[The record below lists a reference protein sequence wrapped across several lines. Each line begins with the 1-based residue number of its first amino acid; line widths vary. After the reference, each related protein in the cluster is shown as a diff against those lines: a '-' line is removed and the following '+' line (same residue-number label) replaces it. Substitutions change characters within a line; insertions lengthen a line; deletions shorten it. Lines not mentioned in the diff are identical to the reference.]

1 MGIFR
6 RSRNDEPVDERRRLE
21 EADATDDETLAVAV
35 SDDDG
40 EERLNRVRGPFD
52 ASEVDDEVERID
64 LGGLLITPVDGMQLR
79 LELDQEQQSVMSA
92 HAVVGDSGVQLQA
105 FAAPRTLGVWPD
117 IRTEIADSITA
128 QGGTV
133 EVVDGPLG
141 RELAATIPMPGPDGR
156 TQPNAVRFLGVDGPR
171 WFLRAVV
178 SGPAATDPDKAA
190 PLLDIVRSTVVVRD
204 DEARPPREA
213 AAPPGSHG
221 GRRRGRR
228 GRGLRRAAGDARAP
242 RRPATTIRARTR
254 DHRGAMTM
262 GIESKVPT
270 PSSRREEPRGMFA
283 RLADRMT
290 RSAKEDEAEELRDET
305 DRQGATPICD
315 LANREK
321 ADVCG
326 TVRSVTLRPRA
337 DVPALVVEIYDGS
350 RPLHLVWL
358 GRREIAGI
366 YAGVQLKASGRVSY
380 YRGIPTM
387 FNPFYTIVPKSG

>member
-1 MGIFR
+1 VGIFR
-6 RSRNDEPVDERRRLE
+6 RSRNDEPVDQVDELD

-171 WFLRAVV
+171 WFLRAVI

-190 PLLDIVRSTVVVRD
+190 PLLEIVRSTVVVRD

-213 AAPPGSHG
+213 LPLRVPTAAADAAAEDAATDEPPATPA
-221 GRRRGRR
+221 
-228 GRGLRRAAGDARAP
+228 RRAD
-242 RRPATTIRARTR
+242 
-254 DHRGAMTM
+254 
-262 GIESKVPT
+262 
-270 PSSRREEPRGMFA
+270 
-283 RLADRMT
+283 
-290 RSAKEDEAEELRDET
+290 
-305 DRQGATPICD
+305 Q
-315 LANREK
+315 
-321 ADVCG
+321 
-326 TVRSVTLRPRA
+326 LRPFERG
-337 DVPALVVEIYDGS
+337 PEITEV
-350 RPLHLVWL
+350 R
-358 GRREIAGI
+358 
-366 YAGVQLKASGRVSY
+366 
-380 YRGIPTM
+380 
-387 FNPFYTIVPKSG
+387 